1 MSQRFRHRSSRAYP
15 RVTRAR
21 RRGCDG
27 IRAEVQVDGLVDA
40 SGAQSGLR
48 IDRACRETSST
59 RPGLERRPGA
69 RARVSSLRAR
79 VSGLR
84 ASGSGLRA
92 KQKVPCLDAGGL
104 RAGQIRPA
112 RDAYRAGRKARV
124 LARKA
129 FRLAIGVNSV
139 AIGVREGLGARP
151 AGWNARQSGL
161 RARLPCLRARH
172 FHRRPAL
179 SSRRLARRRLRARRR
194 GLRSRRFRA
203 QGGTA
208 RAAVA
213 SAMPIPTFRPGR
225 LPAMPCSAEPP
236 RGIPPDAD

>member
-15 RVTRAR
+15 RVPRAGAADATGSALKCR
-21 RRGCDG
+21 SAARSMP
-27 IRAEVQVDGLVDA
+27 AERSPGSGSTGPVAKRPPQGLA
-40 SGAQSGLR
+40 
-48 IDRACRETSST
+48 
-59 RPGLERRPGA
+59 RRPGA

-92 KQKVPCLDAGGL
+92 KQKVPRLDAGGL

-179 SSRRLARRRLRARRR
+179 SSRRLAWRRLRARHC
-194 GLRSRRFRA
+194 GLRSGRFRA